1 MGASVVDLG
10 VHRRRRDEPSIED
23 ARLLIE
29 DFVAAM
35 NLVPTVADHISKEL
49 GVILAAAVVDGN
61 IDAARAW
68 KRIEREIKAPIR
80 AREHGEHGWQPLIDR
95 VVVVVALAAHYR
107 MIRR

>member
-23 ARLLIE
+23 ACILVE

-35 NLVPTVADHISKEL
+35 HLAPAVADHVSKEL
-49 GVILAAAVVDGN
+49 GVILAAVVDGN
-61 IDAARAW
+61 IDAVRAW
-68 KRIEREIKAPIR
+68 RRIEREIKAPIR